1 MTSFT
6 QEELARLVQ
15 FITGSSQL
23 PPGGFAE
30 LSPPIQISS
39 APTADALPTAHTWWV
54 KYRIFRVSPLPLPP
68 PPAVSVGFFFVNE
81 AETCRKDV
89 LSKEF
94 FLNCWRKRKI
104 SVERVCENCP
114 HCAPVFPV
122 PERRFQHSANSLTLC
137 CTHIVVSFSFA
148 QEPFKLK

>member
-39 APTADALPTAHTWWV
+39 ASTSDTLPTAHTWWV
-54 KYRIFRVSPLPLPP
+54 KYRIFRVPTTSQ
-68 PPAVSVGFFFVNE
+68 SGFPFSFVNE
-81 AETCRKDV
+81 AETSRKG
-89 LSKEF
+89 
-94 FLNCWRKRKI
+94 CI
-104 SVERVCENCP
+104 
-114 HCAPVFPV
+114 
-122 PERRFQHSANSLTLC
+122 
-137 CTHIVVSFSFA
+137 I
-148 QEPFKLK
+148 

>member
-39 APTADALPTAHTWWV
+39 APTTDALPTAHTWWV
-54 KYRIFRVSPLPLPP
+54 KYRILSRLPP
-68 PPAVSVGFFFVNE
+68 VAVFVLTFTQGLLFGRFRLLPSTQKYE
-81 AETCRKDV
+81 LFWRFWGISV
-89 LSKEF
+89 LSCK
-94 FLNCWRKRKI
+94 CPKRL
-104 SVERVCENCP
+104 SGV
-114 HCAPVFPV
+114 
-122 PERRFQHSANSLTLC
+122 LL
-137 CTHIVVSFSFA
+137 
-148 QEPFKLK
+148 

>member
-39 APTADALPTAHTWWV
+39 APTTDTLPTAHTWWV
-54 KYRIFRVSPLPLPP
+54 KYRIF
-68 PPAVSVGFFFVNE
+68 SVGFSFVNE
-81 AETCRKDV
+81 AETSRKG
-89 LSKEF
+89 
-94 FLNCWRKRKI
+94 CI
-104 SVERVCENCP
+104 
-114 HCAPVFPV
+114 
-122 PERRFQHSANSLTLC
+122 
-137 CTHIVVSFSFA
+137 I
-148 QEPFKLK
+148 

>member
-6 QEELARLVQ
+6 QGELAQLVQ

-39 APTADALPTAHTWWV
+39 APTTDALPTAHTWWV
-54 KYRIFRVSPLPLPP
+54 KYRIFRVSPLPTPP
-68 PPAVSVGFFFVNE
+68 PPAVSVGFFVSE

-104 SVERVCENCP
+104 LWNAFVKIVLIVLLCS
-114 HCAPVFPV
+114 
-122 PERRFQHSANSLTLC
+122 QSLREGSSTRQ
-137 CTHIVVSFSFA
+137 IA
-148 QEPFKLK
+148 

>member
-39 APTADALPTAHTWWV
+39 APTTDALPTAHTWWV
-54 KYRIFRVSPLPLPP
+54 KYRIFRVPP
-68 PPAVSVGFFFVNE
+68 PVSVGFSFVNE
-81 AETCRKDV
+81 AET
-89 LSKEF
+89 SKKG
-94 FLNCWRKRKI
+94 CI
-104 SVERVCENCP
+104 
-114 HCAPVFPV
+114 
-122 PERRFQHSANSLTLC
+122 
-137 CTHIVVSFSFA
+137 I
-148 QEPFKLK
+148 

>member
-39 APTADALPTAHTWWV
+39 APTAEALPIAHIWWV
-54 KYRIFRVSPLPLPP
+54 KYRIFRVSPLPTSPP
-68 PPAVSVGFFFVNE
+68 LAVSVGFF
-81 AETCRKDV
+81 
-89 LSKEF
+89 L
-94 FLNCWRKRKI
+94 
-104 SVERVCENCP
+104 
-114 HCAPVFPV
+114 
-122 PERRFQHSANSLTLC
+122 
-137 CTHIVVSFSFA
+137 
-148 QEPFKLK
+148 

>member
-6 QEELARLVQ
+6 QEEFARFVQ

-54 KYRIFRVSPLPLPP
+54 KYLPYPLPLPP
-68 PPAVSVGFFFVNE
+68 PSQSFFFFVSE

-104 SVERVCENCP
+104 LWNPLPKIVLIVLLCSQSLREGSSTRQIACL
-114 HCAPVFPV
+114 CAV
-122 PERRFQHSANSLTLC
+122 PILWSHLLRSPLS
-137 CTHIVVSFSFA
+137 
-148 QEPFKLK
+148 

>member
-39 APTADALPTAHTWWV
+39 APTTDALPTAHTWWV
-54 KYRIFRVSPLPLPP
+54 KYRIFRVPP
-68 PPAVSVGFFFVNE
+68 PPPISVGFSFVNE
-81 AETCRKDV
+81 AET
-89 LSKEF
+89 SKKG
-94 FLNCWRKRKI
+94 CI
-104 SVERVCENCP
+104 
-114 HCAPVFPV
+114 
-122 PERRFQHSANSLTLC
+122 
-137 CTHIVVSFSFA
+137 I
-148 QEPFKLK
+148 

>member
-39 APTADALPTAHTWWV
+39 APTTNALPTAHTWWV
-54 KYRIFRVSPLPLPP
+54 KYRIFRVSPPP
-68 PPAVSVGFFFVNE
+68 PTPRLSRVFLCERRLQG
-81 AETCRKDV
+81 KDV

-94 FLNCWRKRKI
+94 FLSCWRKRKI
-104 SVERVCENCP
+104 LWNAFMKIVLIMLVCPQSLKEGSSTRQIAWL
-114 HCAPVFPV
+114 HAV
-122 PERRFQHSANSLTLC
+122 PILWCHLLRSPLS
-137 CTHIVVSFSFA
+137 
-148 QEPFKLK
+148 

>member
-39 APTADALPTAHTWWV
+39 APTADVLPTVHTWWV
-54 KYRIFRVSPLPLPP
+54 KYLFSRLSPTHSPSPCRL
-68 PPAVSVGFFFVNE
+68 SRFFFVSE
-81 AETCRKDV
+81 TETCRKDV

-104 SVERVCENCP
+104 LWNAFVKIVLIVLLCS
-114 HCAPVFPV
+114 
-122 PERRFQHSANSLTLC
+122 QSLREGSSTRQ
-137 CTHIVVSFSFA
+137 IA
-148 QEPFKLK
+148 

>member
-39 APTADALPTAHTWWV
+39 APTTNALPTAHTWWV
-54 KYRIFRVSPLPLPP
+54 KYRIFRV
-68 PPAVSVGFFFVNE
+68 FVNE
-81 AETCRKDV
+81 DF
-89 LSKEF
+89 KERMYY
-94 FLNCWRKRKI
+94 LK
-104 SVERVCENCP
+104 
-114 HCAPVFPV
+114 
-122 PERRFQHSANSLTLC
+122 NSSLAVGGKEKYCGTRL
-137 CTHIVVSFSFA
+137 
-148 QEPFKLK
+148 